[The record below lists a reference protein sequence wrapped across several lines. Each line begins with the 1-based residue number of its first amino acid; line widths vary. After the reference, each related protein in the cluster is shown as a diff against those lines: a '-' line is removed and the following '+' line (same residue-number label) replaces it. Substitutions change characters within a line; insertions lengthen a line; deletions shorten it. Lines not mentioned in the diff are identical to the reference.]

1 MLRRASVSQI
11 WIEGMIDDEY
21 ERLVLFQKNKSDDTD
36 DDNTDPKDTEVR
48 FIELPSAKRLLEAP

>member
-1 MLRRASVSQI
+1 MSQI